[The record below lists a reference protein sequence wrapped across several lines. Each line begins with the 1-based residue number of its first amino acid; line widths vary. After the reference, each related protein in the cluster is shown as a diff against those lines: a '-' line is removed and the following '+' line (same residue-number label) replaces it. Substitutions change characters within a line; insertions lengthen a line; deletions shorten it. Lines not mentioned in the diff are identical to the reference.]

1 MHTFEDQTRKQLINV
16 LLDQRSEI
24 NVIPRLVFAAR
35 HENEPRNDT
44 RHLHDRMQR
53 LAPALRLGTHE
64 QIMALVQELRERM
77 AGVDSEGRQHRKDFF
92 LKITMRPGRAFGVQ
106 LRYFADANSIL
117 GKLREQFI
125 VPKRIL
131 GRDQL
136 AYDSPDAV
144 ECFGRTQSIGADVA
158 RLALDLLFDSG
169 DTNLE
174 EFVQVRAENGEKLH
188 SLDQRLRRVLRF
200 FKDAAIKF
208 KPAQLAVDEV
218 CRIGKSAHN
227 WNIG

>member
-1 MHTFEDQTRKQLINV
+1 
-16 LLDQRSEI
+16 
-24 NVIPRLVFAAR
+24 
-35 HENEPRNDT
+35 
-44 RHLHDRMQR
+44 
-53 LAPALRLGTHE
+53 
-64 QIMALVQELRERM
+64 M

-136 AYDSPDAV
+136 AHDSPDAV
-144 ECFGRTQSIGADVA
+144 ECFGRTQSIGTDVA